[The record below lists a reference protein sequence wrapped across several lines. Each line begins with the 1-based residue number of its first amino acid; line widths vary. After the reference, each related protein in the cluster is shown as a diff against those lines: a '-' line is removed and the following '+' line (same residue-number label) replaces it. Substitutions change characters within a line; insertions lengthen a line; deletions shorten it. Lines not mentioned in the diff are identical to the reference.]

1 MAENLKNQIIKIIE
15 FNTEDDCEITE
26 DTQLIGATGIL
37 DSIGFVG
44 TMVDMQD
51 AFPGIDF
58 TNDKAMSAATSPFR
72 TLGTLIDYVNEHSD
86 NRSK

>member
-1 MAENLKNQIIKIIE
+1 MAIKEQIIKIIE
-15 FNTEDDCEITE
+15 FNAEDDCEITE

-44 TMVDMQD
+44 AMVDMQD

-58 TNDKAMSAATSPFR
+58 TNDKAVNPQTSPFR
-72 TLGTLIDYVNEHSD
+72 TLGTLIDYIDEHSD
-86 NRSK
+86 NWSK